1 MRVSHTKLHFART
14 LYDMCER
21 GRLED
26 VTVTSLCEAAGVTR
40 PTFYNHFD
48 DLDDAITFASFLPA
62 TLAKDASDFGQV
74 MRETCEG
81 CLAHKG
87 FFSQLA
93 DVGRFSRQ
101 WSNGFGWL
109 ERAARRRADAEGLSE
124 EEARRMLLDCQL
136 ADQCTGSLA
145 RWWWAGGM
153 VVPVDEMVRRFVD
166 LRTAMLGACAEMN
179 AAAGWV
185 PEMPS

>member
-14 LYDMCER
+14 MYDMCEH

-26 VTVTSLCEAAGVTR
+26 VTVTSLCAAAGVTR
-40 PTFYNHFD
+40 PTFYNPFA
-48 DLDDAITFASFLPA
+48 DLDDAITFASFLSAA
-62 TLAKDASDFGQV
+62 TAEETLDFAEV
-74 MRETCEG
+74 MRRSCEES
-81 CLAHKG
+81 LAHKG

-101 WSNGFGWL
+101 WRNGFSWL
-109 ERAARRRADAEGLSE
+109 ERGARRRIASEGLSE
-124 EEARRMLLDCQL
+124 EASRRTLLDCQL

-166 LRTAMLGACAEMN
+166 LRSAMLGACAEMN
-179 AAAGWV
+179 AAADWG
-185 PEMPS
+185 PEMPR